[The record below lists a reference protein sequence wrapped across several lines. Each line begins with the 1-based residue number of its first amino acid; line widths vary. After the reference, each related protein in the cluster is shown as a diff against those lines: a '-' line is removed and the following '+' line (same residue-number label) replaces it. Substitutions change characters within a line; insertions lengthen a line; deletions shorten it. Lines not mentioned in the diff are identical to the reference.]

1 MEEEVGMTL
10 ASLITDMTAF
20 VTGLLGWMNSLI
32 GFVTGNPVLLVF
44 LLISLAGIV
53 IGIVRRWLPGR
64 G

>member
-1 MEEEVGMTL
+1 MTL

-20 VTGLLGWMNSLI
+20 VTGLLSWMNSLL

>member
-10 ASLITDMTAF
+10 ASLVTDMTAF
-20 VTGLLGWMNSLI
+20 VTGLLSWMNSLL

-44 LLISLAGIV
+44 LLISLASIV